1 MLVYRTTMAAD
12 NIPLAGVGTSF
23 SAITTLACFGVVS
36 ILLYLFILKPLTLSG
51 QRDARPP
58 PNANGS
64 TGGAQG
70 ANRRT
75 DPAAWPCA
83 TRRPPHATKTDA
95 VLIDGMVAF
104 RSSTAATFEM
114 SNADSVAANRKDR
127 AKILSR
133 LLTSDSTTAP
143 PPRGGSIL
151 ISIPAEDLDCA
162 KLRRILFLLAT
173 YFCLVVVISVHDNTT
188 DEDIKQLIKKL
199 RGPDLTS
206 LPDEVLPSH
215 RIVAA
220 QSRTGRIALVRQLG
234 RLEFILDHDEE
245 MKTELDRFG
254 FKVFV
259 YGGGSRQA
267 GTSLPL

>member
-1 MLVYRTTMAAD
+1 MAAD
-12 NIPLAGVGTSF
+12 NIPLAAVGTSF

-36 ILLYLFILKPLTLSG
+36 ILLYLFVLKPLTLSG
-51 QRDARPP
+51 QRDARPS
-58 PNANGS
+58 PNANGTGS
-64 TGGAQG
+64 TAGAQG

-75 DPAAWPCA
+75 DPAAWPYA
-83 TRRPPHATKTDA
+83 TRKPPHAIKTDA

-104 RSSTAATFEM
+104 RSSTAATFET

-133 LLTSDSTTAP
+133 ILTSDSTTAP

-162 KLRRILFLLAT
+162 KLRRVLFLLAT
-173 YFCLVVVISVHDNTT
+173 YFCLVVVISVHDDTT
-188 DEDIKQLIKKL
+188 DEDVKKLVKKL
-199 RGPDLTS
+199 RGPDSTAI
-206 LPDEVLPSH
+206 PDAVLPSH

-234 RLEFILDHDEE
+234 RLEFILDHDDE

-254 FKVFV
+254 FKVIV
-259 YGGGSRQA
+259 YGGGSSQA
-267 GTSLPL
+267 GTSRLAAHLMY